1 MSKLLPGEN
10 LVLKD
15 HPHWITLIKSVIVP
29 AVLVVLVAVADFTI
43 LFPQENGSGLYV
55 PRLRTFLSLGVIALA
70 LLWLIVVWIRWRSIT
85 YTLTDQ
91 RITIEGGV
99 FSRAEKIIP
108 IDRVQD
114 CTTRQSI
121 LGRILGY
128 GRVEVDAAGS
138 QGAEVL
144 DHLPNPGQFRD
155 QVFMQSERR
164 RGGQPAAPGAPVPAN
179 PSGV

>member
-1 MSKLLPGEN
+1 MSNLLPGEN

-43 LFPQENGSGLYV
+43 LFPQDNGGGIYV
-55 PRLRTFLSLGVIALA
+55 PHLRTILSLGVIAVA
-70 LLWLIVVWIRWRSIT
+70 LLWLIVVWIRWQST
-85 YTLTDQ
+85 AYTLTDQ
-91 RITIEGGV
+91 RITIETGV
-99 FSRAEKIIP
+99 FSRQEKIIP

-121 LGRILGY
+121 LGRILSY

-155 QVFMQSERR
+155 QVFTQSEKRR
-164 RGGQPAAPGAPVPAN
+164 SGPIAPSTAAVPAN